1 MTTQDA
7 GTPTPPTVEKF
18 ATKEAKLERT
28 ALIGLFG
35 TASAPKAL
43 IRLPRGETRTV
54 TVGDR
59 IGSGTVGAIGEDR
72 LVLLLRGNRQEVMQM
87 PRG

>member
-1 MTTQDA
+1 MATQDA

-35 TASAPKAL
+35 SASAPKAL

-59 IGSGTVGAIGEDR
+59 IAGGTVGAIGEDR
-72 LVLLLRGNRQEVMQM
+72 LVLLRGNRQEVMQM